1 MKEKLS
7 IIIPIY
13 YNENNLHPLY
23 EDIKEKVLCKLKCDY
38 EIVMVNDGSKD
49 KSYEV
54 MQELAKKDSKIKLV
68 NLSRNFGEHAA
79 TLAGLANCTGTV
91 AVRKAA
97 DLQEPSEMIL
107 EMYDKYTEG
116 NKVVIAVRSDRQ
128 EGIFQKAFAG
138 LYCLM
143 MQKVALPNMPKGGFD
158 TFMISRQIIDILVLI
173 GEKNCSITEQILW
186 TGFDSAKVYYTR
198 KKREIGKSGWT
209 FSKKVKLAID
219 SLLSFSYFPVRCI
232 SGVGVISFLS
242 ALIWIIVIL
251 VQKYIGYID
260 VPGYT
265 TLTIL
270 LLISVG
276 FIMLS
281 LGIIGEYVWRMF
293 DEVRNKPAYI
303 VDEIKKVEEKNTEDE
318 D

>member
-1 MKEKLS
+1 
-7 IIIPIY
+7 
-13 YNENNLHPLY
+13 
-23 EDIKEKVLCKLKCDY
+23 
-38 EIVMVNDGSKD
+38 MVNDGSTDGSYSEMLKIAEKD
-49 KSYEV
+49 KNIV
-54 MQELAKKDSKIKLV
+54 LV
-68 NLSRNFGEHAA
+68 NLSRNFGEHKA
-79 TLAGLANCTGTV
+79 TLAGLAHCTGTV

-107 EMYDKYTEG
+107 EMYDKYIEG
-116 NKVVIAVRSDRQ
+116 NKVVLAVRADRE
-128 EGIFQKAFAG
+128 EGLSQKMFSSIYCGMMRKFA
-138 LYCLM
+138 L
-143 MQKVALPNMPKGGFD
+143 ANMPKGGFD
-158 TFMISRQIIDILVLI
+158 TFMISRQVIDILVTI
-173 GEKNCSITEQILW
+173 GEKNAPVTEQILW

-242 ALIWIIVIL
+242 AFIWVVVIL
-251 VQKYIGYID
+251 VQKCVGYID

-270 LLISVG
+270 LLVSVG

-303 VDEIKKVEEKNTEDE
+303 VDEIKKAQALGTEDE